1 MSSELRDT
9 KQIFIIFFHLFKCTF
24 YCYSLFY
31 LIDFFYPNLDI
42 WGYRSDLNTFIFFFT
57 LIFGPTSYFYIDY
70 FLSKNKKKWKEK
82 IKMRWKL
89 LGKYYS
95 E

>member
-9 KQIFIIFFHLFKCTF
+9 KQIFLIFFHLFKCTF

-42 WGYRSDLNTFIFFFT
+42 WGYRSDLNTFIFFHINIWT
-57 LIFGPTSYFYIDY
+57 NLV
-70 FLSKNKKKWKEK
+70 FL
-82 IKMRWKL
+82 
-89 LGKYYS
+89 Y
-95 E
+95 